1 MPRLQVAS
9 EHGLVSEEAVLNARL
24 LSVARLLLPLPSP
37 DLANPL
43 KRRFTLRQQIR
54 AVLEWAVAM
63 EFRIDNPCDRIRP
76 VLGPQRDI
84 VQHMR
89 ALPHREVPAAIRT
102 VQASTGAPGVRLAF
116 EFLVLTA
123 ARWGEVRWV
132 EWAEIDRNEGVWT
145 VPAQRAKANRQHR
158 VPLCGRALEILD
170 AARALGDGAS
180 PLVFTG
186 RPGSRSTRSSCA
198 GWDVEDLLT
207 ERGLDISY
215 GSVRRWFLKFG
226 APIARNLRH
235 TRPIPNGYW
244 HLDERVIV
252 IRGQRYWLWRGV
264 DNEGEVLDFLVQS
277 KRNSQAALKLMRKL
291 LKKQGWTPTR
301 ITTDKLRSYHVAI
314 RTLGLTAQHIDDR
327 RANNRA
333 ENSHQPVRRRERKQ
347 QRFKS
352 PGSAQRFLNI
362 QSAVYNTFYV
372 QRHLRNRFTFK
383 RFRKDAFN
391 VWESASAA
399 A

>member
-1 MPRLQVAS
+1 MQQ
-9 EHGLVSEEAVLNARL
+9 EGLS
-24 LSVARLLLPLPSP
+24 
-37 DLANPL
+37 
-43 KRRFTLRQQIR
+43 
-54 AVLEWAVAM
+54 
-63 EFRIDNPCDRIRP
+63 
-76 VLGPQRDI
+76 GP
-84 VQHMR
+84 
-89 ALPHREVPAAIRT
+89 IRT
-102 VQASTGAPGVRLAF
+102 SRSVGTPFGLRPHSIPTLGKQEENRNPFQTPRKESQNRLDKRSTSVGNYR
-116 EFLVLTA
+116 
-123 ARWGEVRWV
+123 R
-132 EWAEIDRNEGVWT
+132 
-145 VPAQRAKANRQHR
+145 
-158 VPLCGRALEILD
+158 
-170 AARALGDGAS
+170 
-180 PLVFTG
+180 
-186 RPGSRSTRSSCA
+186 RPGQKELS
-198 GWDVEDLLT
+198 L
-207 ERGLDISY
+207 
-215 GSVRRWFLKFG
+215 
-226 APIARNLRH
+226 NLRH

-244 HLDERVIV
+244 HLDEMVIV

-277 KRNSQAALKLMRKL
+277 KRNAQAALKLMRKL

-314 RTLGLTAQHIDDR
+314 RTLGLTAQHIDNK

-362 QSAVYNTFYV
+362 QSAVYNTFYL
-372 QRHLRNRFTFK
+372 QRHLCNRLTFK